1 MSPEFSRIKNIK
13 VVALACLAMALL
25 VCLLSDSPV
34 GSRVGHGQTTQKGQD
49 QSDVLRV
56 YTDIVQ
62 TDVMVFDKQG
72 RFVDGLKSSDFELR
86 IDGTPKPVEFFE
98 KVTTGSINE
107 EMQIAAA
114 RGSGRSKA
122 ENAPAPA
129 PLDRGRPIFF
139 YVDDLHLD
147 LAAWQATRKLI
158 TRFIDNEMGQNDEA
172 AIASA
177 SGQIG
182 FLQQLTD
189 NKTVLRMALERL
201 KVRPYSVR
209 DFERPTMT
217 EYQALLVTNYDRD
230 LTDYFVNATLRLNPG
245 MTRDA
250 AETLVNTRARVL
262 AQQTGMVATNTL
274 IGLEGLIKSANALP
288 GRKLIFFISGGFFL
302 DDRNSDSRSR
312 LQRITSAAARSG
324 VVIYSMDA
332 RGLVVTLGDISTQA
346 EFDVSGTLQRANS
359 SELHA
364 SQDSLYALAADT
376 GGKAVFNTNSLE
388 PGLGRALK
396 ETSSYYLLAW
406 KPDRG
411 TQQSKFRRIE
421 VKVVGRP
428 DLTVQVRRGFFD
440 REPETAKARKP
451 EKSNNEKKA
460 DDAVK
465 SPEAEL
471 RKAML
476 APYPTRDIPVSLS
489 LTYLNNAPKGV
500 MLSTAL
506 QVANEFLSFV
516 PANEKYTAVVTV
528 VGAVFDDKGNTGA
541 AFSNRLT
548 IQAPSVEA
556 IKGGRDVAYGYP
568 VYVKPGL
575 YQVRVGVRD
584 ETSGRSGTAHGWIE
598 IPDLSPGHL
607 ALSSLM
613 LGSRT
618 AAAETT
624 NASAISE
631 ALPVALS
638 INHNFSPGGYLRFLV
653 LVYNAALAPADSKPD
668 VAVQVQI
675 VRDEQP
681 VTTTALKKISVEGV
695 ADLTRLPYAAE
706 VSLSGLPTG
715 RYLLQVTVVDRVAK
729 KSASQQSRFEIN

>member
-1 MSPEFSRIKNIK
+1 MSSEFSKIKKTKSI
-13 VVALACLAMALL
+13 ALPCLAMALL
-25 VCLLSDSPV
+25 VCLLID
-34 GSRVGHGQTTQKGQD
+34 SRVGHGQTTQKSQEP
-49 QSDVLRV
+49 SDVLRV

-72 RFVDGLKSSDFELR
+72 RFVDGLKSSDFDLR
-86 IDGTPKPVEFFE
+86 IDGTPKQVEFFDR
-98 KVTTGSINE
+98 VTAGSINE

-114 RGSGRSKA
+114 RGSARTKA
-122 ENAPAPA
+122 ANAPGAA

-147 LAAWQATRKLI
+147 LPAWQTTRKLI

-209 DFERPTMT
+209 DFERPSMT
-217 EYQALLVTNYDRD
+217 EYQALLVSNYDHD
-230 LTDYFVNATLRLNPG
+230 LTEFFVNATMRLNPG
-245 MTRDA
+245 MTRDS
-250 AETLVNTRARVL
+250 AESLVNGRARAL
-262 AQQTGMVATNTL
+262 AQQSGTVATNTL
-274 IGLEGLIKSANALP
+274 IGLEGLIKSANKLP

-324 VVIYSMDA
+324 VVIYSLDA
-332 RGLVVTLGDISTQA
+332 RGLVATLGDISTQA
-346 EFDVSGTLQRANS
+346 EFDMSGTLQRANS

-388 PGLGRALK
+388 PALGRALK

-411 TQQSKFRRIE
+411 SQQSKFRRID

-440 REPETAKARKP
+440 RETETAKTAKA

-460 DDAVK
+460 DEEAK

-471 RKAML
+471 RKEML
-476 APYPTRDIPVSLS
+476 APYPARDIPVSLS

-500 MLSTAL
+500 MLSAAL
-506 QVANEFLSFV
+506 QVPNEVLSFV

-528 VGAVFDDKGNTGA
+528 LGAVFDDKGNTGA

-548 IQAPSVEA
+548 IQAPSMEA
-556 IKGGRDVAYGYP
+556 IKGSRDVSYGYP
-568 VYVKPGL
+568 VY
-575 YQVRVGVRD
+575 
-584 ETSGRSGTAHGWIE
+584 
-598 IPDLSPGHL
+598 
-607 ALSSLM
+607 
-613 LGSRT
+613 
-618 AAAETT
+618 
-624 NASAISE
+624 
-631 ALPVALS
+631 
-638 INHNFSPGGYLRFLV
+638 
-653 LVYNAALAPADSKPD
+653 
-668 VAVQVQI
+668 
-675 VRDEQP
+675 
-681 VTTTALKKISVEGV
+681 LK
-695 ADLTRLPYAAE
+695 
-706 VSLSGLPTG
+706 
-715 RYLLQVTVVDRVAK
+715 
-729 KSASQQSRFEIN
+729 

>member
-1 MSPEFSRIKNIK
+1 MSPEFSKIKK
-13 VVALACLAMALL
+13 TKFVALTCLAMALL
-25 VCLLSDSPV
+25 VCLLID
-34 GSRVGHGQTTQKGQD
+34 SRVGHGQTTQRSQEP
-49 QSDVLRV
+49 SDVLRV

-86 IDGTPKPVEFFE
+86 IDGTPKQVEFFE
-98 KVTTGSINE
+98 RVTAGSVNE

-114 RGSGRSKA
+114 RGSARTKA
-122 ENAPAPA
+122 ANVPGPA

-147 LAAWQATRKLI
+147 LPAWQTTRKLI

-201 KVRPYSVR
+201 KVRPYTVR
-209 DFERPTMT
+209 DYERPTMT
-217 EYQALLVTNYDRD
+217 EYQALLVSNYDHD
-230 LTDYFVNATLRLNPG
+230 LTDFFVTATIRLNPG
-245 MTRDA
+245 MTRDN
-250 AETLVNTRARVL
+250 AESLVNVRARAL
-262 AQQTGMVATNTL
+262 AQQSGTVATNTL
-274 IGLEGLIKSANALP
+274 IGLESLIKSANKLP

-324 VVIYSMDA
+324 VVIYSLDA
-332 RGLVVTLGDISTQA
+332 RGLVASLGDISTQA

-396 ETSSYYLLAW
+396 ETSTYYLLAW

-411 TQQSKFRRIE
+411 SQQSKFRRIE

-440 REPETAKARKP
+440 REPEAARTAKAEKA
-451 EKSNNEKKA
+451 EKSNNEKKSDEVA
-460 DDAVK
+460 K

-471 RKAML
+471 RKEML
-476 APYPTRDIPVSLS
+476 APYPAHDIPVSLS

-506 QVANEFLSFV
+506 QVPNEVLSFV

-528 VGAVFDDKGNTGA
+528 LGAVFDDKGNAGA

-548 IQAPSVEA
+548 IQAPSMEA
-556 IKGGRDVAYGYP
+556 IKGGRDVTYGYP
-568 VYVKPGL
+568 VYIKPGL

-598 IPDLSPGHL
+598 IPDLSPGQL

-613 LGSRT
+613 LGART
-618 AAAETT
+618 TTVETT
-624 NASAISE
+624 NASATSDTH
-631 ALPVALS
+631 PVALS
-638 INHNFSPGGYLRFLV
+638 INHNFSSDGYLRFLV
-653 LVYNAALAPADSKPD
+653 LVYNAALAPIDSKPD

-681 VTTTALKKISVEGV
+681 VTTTALKKISVDGIT
-695 ADLTRLPYAAE
+695 DLTKIPYAAE
-706 VSLSGLPTG
+706 VSLNGLPAG
-715 RYLLQVTVVDRVAK
+715 RYLLQVTVVDRVSK
-729 KSASQQSRFEIN
+729 KSASQQTRFEIN

>member
-1 MSPEFSRIKNIK
+1 MSPEFSKIKK
-13 VVALACLAMALL
+13 TKFVALTCLAMGLL
-25 VCLLSDSPV
+25 VCLLID
-34 GSRVGHGQTTQKGQD
+34 SRVGHGQTTQRSQEP
-49 QSDVLRV
+49 SDVLRV

-86 IDGTPKPVEFFE
+86 IDGTPKQVEFFE
-98 KVTTGSINE
+98 RVTAGSINE

-114 RGSGRSKA
+114 RGSARTKA
-122 ENAPAPA
+122 ANAPGPT

-147 LAAWQATRKLI
+147 LPAWQTTRKLI

-177 SGQIG
+177 TGQIG

-201 KVRPYSVR
+201 KVRPYTVR

-217 EYQALLVTNYDRD
+217 EYQALLVSNYDHD
-230 LTDYFVNATLRLNPG
+230 LTDYFVNATIRLNPG
-245 MTRDA
+245 MTRDN
-250 AETLVNTRARVL
+250 AESLVNVRARAL
-262 AQQTGMVATNTL
+262 AQQSGTVATNTL
-274 IGLEGLIKSANALP
+274 IGLESLIKSANKLP

-302 DDRNSDSRSR
+302 DDRNSDTRSR

-324 VVIYSMDA
+324 VVIYSLDA
-332 RGLVVTLGDISTQA
+332 RGLVASLGDISTQA

-396 ETSSYYLLAW
+396 ETSTYYLLAW

-411 TQQSKFRRIE
+411 SQQSKFRRIE

-440 REPETAKARKP
+440 REPEAARTAKAEKA

-460 DDAVK
+460 DEVAK
-465 SPEAEL
+465 STEAEL
-471 RKAML
+471 RKEML
-476 APYPTRDIPVSLS
+476 APYPARDIPVSLS

-506 QVANEFLSFV
+506 QVPNEVLSFV

-528 VGAVFDDKGNTGA
+528 LGAVFDDKGNAGA

-548 IQAPSVEA
+548 IQAPSMEA
-556 IKGGRDVAYGYP
+556 IKGGRDITYGYP
-568 VYVKPGL
+568 VYIKPGL

-584 ETSGRSGTAHGWIE
+584 ETSGRSGTAHSWIE
-598 IPDLSPGHL
+598 IPDLSPGQL
-607 ALSSLM
+607 ALSSLL
-613 LGSRT
+613 LGART
-618 AAAETT
+618 TTAETT
-624 NASAISE
+624 NASAITDTP
-631 ALPVALS
+631 PVALS
-638 INHNFSPGGYLRFLV
+638 INHNFSSDGYLRFLV

-681 VTTTALKKISVEGV
+681 VTTTALKKISVEGITDV
-695 ADLTRLPYAAE
+695 TKIPYAAE
-706 VSLSGLPTG
+706 VSLSGLPAG
-715 RYLLQVTVVDRVAK
+715 RYLLQVTVVDRVSK
-729 KSASQQSRFEIN
+729 KSASQQTRFEIN